1 MHLTCFGTYNKY
13 FQELEN
19 EVENLLW
26 ALSVTF
32 LVGGSVIEQKS
43 GFIGEDVLLPCN
55 CSEDLKQLAWQRDLR
70 MVTVYPE
77 DKSNIDPSYMGRTQL
92 FLKNEKKNCSLLLLN
107 FSMEDEGVY
116 TCFRIISVA
125 TGVSTMSPFKVNL
138 TGEFESKFTCLFFFT
153 EHISRLS
160 LERKQQAASCCIAS
174 ACFPFQVC
182 LVVIY

>member
-1 MHLTCFGTYNKY
+1 MILILLT
-13 FQELEN
+13 
-19 EVENLLW
+19 LLPFT
-26 ALSVTF
+26 S
-32 LVGGSVIEQKS
+32 GSVIEQKS

-138 TGEFESKFTCLFFFT
+138 TAVFEKENKKDIQIGNNNESDKAVS
-153 EHISRLS
+153 ISVP
-160 LERKQQAASCCIAS
+160 I
-174 ACFPFQVC
+174 
-182 LVVIY
+182 LVVAAIPAAVLLVLLLRKRHRRNIDTDLPAKEQMLEEV